1 MNKLK
6 ILTLL
11 LLLPLLS
18 GFLVKSESSE
28 ENVIT
33 AIDSL
38 EPLEIDTSIYQYKFI
53 DKEKN
58 EIHDSTRTLYSLYRR
73 MAELKMQK
81 DTIVSIV
88 HIGDSHIQAGFLSGR
103 MMRLL
108 QSDFGN
114 AGRGLIV
121 PLRLAKTNEP
131 LDYKITSSVAW
142 NGNRLIQRNASNT
155 SGVGGV
161 VIETASDKVDF
172 TISLSGTKAQ
182 EYAFDQ
188 ITIFSDPNA
197 PILYP
202 DSTSAKNFVVEK
214 KSPYAYKLK
223 LNTLTDSLSL
233 KAEAMTNEVNTKFY
247 GFLLKNGSPGVLYHS
262 IGINGAHYLDYQKGM
277 VFEQTKALNPDLIIL
292 SLGTN
297 EAFAKNLNY
306 SEFKRQVE
314 VTVAKLKSENQQAKL
329 LITIPPQ
336 CYVKRRVNN
345 KLVYEPNQKIKTV
358 RKVLVDF
365 ANEQGIAWWDLYEVT
380 GGNGSAKQWY
390 SNKLMSKDR
399 IHFTEEGYKLQADI
413 LYNALQ
419 KSYNQYLS
427 AHN

>member
-6 ILTLL
+6 ILLL
-11 LLLPLLS
+11 LLLFSLFS
-18 GFLVKSESSE
+18 GFLLKSEKSE
-28 ENVIT
+28 DKIT
-33 AIDSL
+33 ILLDSL
-38 EPLEIDTSIYQYKFI
+38 ESLQIDTSIYQYKFI
-53 DKEKN
+53 SKEKN
-58 EIHDSTRTLYSLYRR
+58 IIHDSTQTLYSLYRR
-73 MAELKMQK
+73 MVDLKRRK
-81 DTIVSIV
+81 DTVLSIV

-108 QSDFGN
+108 QNDFGN

-142 NGNRLIQRNASNT
+142 NGNRLIQRNAQNI
-155 SGVGGV
+155 SGIGGV
-161 VIETASDKVDF
+161 VIEANSDKIDF
-172 TISLSGTKAQ
+172 TISLSNTSAQ
-182 EYAFDQ
+182 DYAFDQ

-197 PILYP
+197 PLLYP
-202 DSTSAKNFVVEK
+202 DSASIENCTIEKTSPF
-214 KSPYAYKLK
+214 AYELK
-223 LNTLTDSLSL
+223 LNALTDSVSL
-233 KAEAMTNEVNTKFY
+233 KAKAMTAEASNKFY
-247 GFLLKNGSPGVLYHS
+247 GFLLRNGNPGVLYHS
-262 IGINGAHYLDYQKGM
+262 IGVNGAHYLDYQKGL

-297 EAFAKNLNY
+297 EAFGRNLNY

-314 VTVAKLKSENQQAKL
+314 VTVAKLKSENPQAKL

-336 CYVKRRVNN
+336 CYEKRRVNK

-390 SNKLMSKDR
+390 VNKLMSKDR

-413 LYNALQ
+413 LYNAFQ
-419 KSYNQYLS
+419 KSYNGYLN
-427 AHN
+427 AQN